1 MPLIAIVILDVL
13 ELTFSFLISHFS
25 FLIFH
30 SSMNFLQLRSYD
42 SYITA
47 NLHLQQLEAEGI
59 RAYLQDE
66 NTVTINPALSAAIG
80 GIKLVVY
87 EAQFSR
93 AVEIINAIEDTY
105 RQSLPCPRCG
115 SLTIH
120 SVTDTKN
127 AVNWF
132 SAIITSL
139 FGNYAVS
146 VNTIYRCFTC
156 GYEMDQL
163 PEQ

>member
-1 MPLIAIVILDVL
+1 
-13 ELTFSFLISHFS
+13 
-25 FLIFH
+25 
-30 SSMNFLQLRSYD
+30 MNFLQLRSYD

-47 NLHLQQLEAEGI
+47 HLHLQQLEAEGI

-80 GIKLVVY
+80 GIKLMVY
-87 EAQFSR
+87 DSQFSR
-93 AVEIINAIEDTY
+93 AVEIINAIEDAY

-115 SLTIH
+115 ALNIH
-120 SVTDTKN
+120 SVTDTKK

-132 SAIITSL
+132 SAIISSL
-139 FGNYAVS
+139 LSNYAVP
-146 VNTIYRCFTC
+146 VKTIYRCFTC
-156 GYEMDQL
+156 GFEMDQL

>member
-1 MPLIAIVILDVL
+1 MD
-13 ELTFSFLISHFS
+13 
-25 FLIFH
+25 
-30 SSMNFLQLRSYD
+30 FLQLRSYD
-42 SYITA
+42 RYITA

-66 NTVTINPALSAAIG
+66 NTFTINPALPAAIG
-80 GIKLVVY
+80 GIKLMVY

-105 RQSLPCPRCG
+105 RQSFPYPRCG
-115 SLTIH
+115 ALTIH
-120 SVTDTKN
+120 FVTDTKKV
-127 AVNWF
+127 VNWF
-132 SAIITSL
+132 SAIISSL
-139 FGNYAVS
+139 LGNYTVS

-156 GYEMDQL
+156 RYEMDQL

>member
-1 MPLIAIVILDVL
+1 
-13 ELTFSFLISHFS
+13 
-25 FLIFH
+25 
-30 SSMNFLQLRSYD
+30 MNFLQLRSYD

-47 NLHLQQLEAEGI
+47 HLHLQQLEAEGI

-80 GIKLVVY
+80 GIKLMVY
-87 EAQFSR
+87 DSQFSR
-93 AVEIINAIEDTY
+93 AVEIINGIEDVY

-115 SLTIH
+115 ALNIH
-120 SVTDTKN
+120 SVTDTKK

-132 SAIITSL
+132 SAIISSL
-139 FGNYAVS
+139 LSNYAVP
-146 VNTIYRCFTC
+146 VKTIYRCFTC
-156 GYEMDQL
+156 GFEMDQL

>member
-1 MPLIAIVILDVL
+1 
-13 ELTFSFLISHFS
+13 
-25 FLIFH
+25 
-30 SSMNFLQLRSYD
+30 MNFLQLRSYD

-47 NLHLQQLEAEGI
+47 HLHLQQLEAEGI

-80 GIKLVVY
+80 GIKLMVY
-87 EAQFSR
+87 DSQFSR
-93 AVEIINAIEDTY
+93 AVEIINAIEDAY

-115 SLTIH
+115 ALNIH
-120 SVTDTKN
+120 SVTDTKK

-132 SAIITSL
+132 SAIISSL
-139 FGNYAVS
+139 LSNYAVP
-146 VNTIYRCFTC
+146 VKTIYRCFTC